1 MKLRNQSCQLIL
13 GHYRDM
19 ERVYVSSQGQ
29 FIGERDYYKQI
40 NGQSYLGIPFD
51 LLKVMFAL

>member
-1 MKLRNQSCQLIL
+1 MDWFW
-13 GHYRDM
+13 DM

-51 LLKVMFAL
+51 LLMVMFAL